1 MGTGRR
7 LRRGYREVV
16 SRNLEPIPGPGDEDL
31 LAFDVDDDEPI
42 RRPPWWRWVA
52 IIVVLAM
59 VVATPFAYALS
70 RLLS

>member
-1 MGTGRR
+1 MR
-7 LRRGYREVV
+7 
-16 SRNLEPIPGPGDEDL
+16 
-31 LAFDVDDDEPI
+31 AFDGEDDEPI
-42 RRPPWWRWVA
+42 RWSAWWRWVA

>member
-1 MGTGRR
+1 
-7 LRRGYREVV
+7 VV
-16 SRNLEPIPGPGDEDL
+16 SHHLEPIPGPGDEDL
-31 LAFDVDDDEPI
+31 LAFDGEDDAPI
-42 RRPPWWRWVA
+42 RRSAWWRWVA